1 VVVELTGRK
10 LKRAVNRLAFEGV
23 MLETIFYFY
32 FYFLSHNNIIVVC
45 LYQLLNPSLSK
56 K

>member
-23 MLETIFYFY
+23 MLETIFLF
-32 FYFLSHNNIIVVC
+32 FYFLSHSSIIVVC

>member
-32 FYFLSHNNIIVVC
+32 FYFLSHNNSVSLPTFEPLIV
-45 LYQLLNPSLSK
+45 K
-56 K
+56 KIKK